1 MTALTVVGDAFAPL
15 TPEPQTDICGGT
27 STEVGV
33 RTGGM
38 LEEGVMVSLILYV
51 LDIPLKL

>member
-1 MTALTVVGDAFAPL
+1 MIRRLLKA
-15 TPEPQTDICGGT
+15 DICGGIAT
-27 STEVGV
+27 KASD

-38 LEEGVMVSLILYV
+38 LEEGVMVSLILNV